1 MSLMTFSDPAM
12 HLNDNT
18 QVSDRNLIIRT
29 YHRNDTNDKTVIPN
43 EASQYSLSKN
53 KPESLNKRT
62 SSEHKHIVSLSK
74 LN

>member
-1 MSLMTFSDPAM
+1 MSLMTFTDPAI

-18 QVSDRNLIIRT
+18 QVLIMRT

>member
-1 MSLMTFSDPAM
+1 MSLMTFTDPAI

-18 QVSDRNLIIRT
+18 QVLIMRT

-43 EASQYSLSKN
+43 EASQYTLSKN
-53 KPESLNKRT
+53 KPESLNKHT